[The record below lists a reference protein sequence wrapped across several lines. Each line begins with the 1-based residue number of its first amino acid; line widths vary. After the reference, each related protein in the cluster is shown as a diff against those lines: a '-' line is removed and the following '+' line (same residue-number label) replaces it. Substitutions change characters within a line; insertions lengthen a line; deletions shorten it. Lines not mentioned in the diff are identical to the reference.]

1 MSKVRF
7 FSILVAVFAVTLMVS
22 ANTVEFCTGSTVN
35 GYVSGNTWTTGGI
48 SVTSAP
54 GGPECKTQSS
64 IVPGGDVS
72 GLGVSGKTGGEIDNG
87 ETVTLDFGGSV
98 NLESFE
104 IIVFYNG
111 PEFGDP
117 PEKGYLDVWFA
128 SGGSP
133 VTYWFQAD
141 APPATTTLT
150 TNLGG
155 THANI
160 SPMTGDNAGW
170 FSFNNPF
177 GSLNVTKLRYTA
189 ENNPSG
195 TNNSD
200 YALKSVTYTAGAEE
214 QVPEPATF
222 ALMGLGLLAV
232 GVLKRRRA

>member
-1 MSKVRF
+1 M
-7 FSILVAVFAVTLMVS
+7 
-22 ANTVEFCTGSTVN
+22 
-35 GYVSGNTWTTGGI
+35 
-48 SVTSAP
+48 
-54 GGPECKTQSS
+54 
-64 IVPGGDVS
+64 DVS

-117 PEKGYLDVWFA
+117 AEKGYLDVWFA
-128 SGGSP
+128 AGGSP

-141 APPATTTLT
+141 APPAETTLT

-155 THANI
+155 THLNF
-160 SPMTGDNAGW
+160 SPMTEDNAGG
-170 FSFNNPF
+170 FRFNNPF
-177 GSLNVTKLRYTA
+177 GSSNVTKLRYTA
-189 ENNPSG
+189 ENNPNG

>member
-7 FSILVAVFAVTLMVS
+7 FSILIAVFALTLMVS

-35 GYVSGNTWTTGGI
+35 GYVSGNSWTTGGI
-48 SVTSAP
+48 LVSSAP
-54 GGPECKTQSS
+54 GGPECKTQPSV
-64 IVPGGDVS
+64 IPGGTVS
-72 GLGVSGKTGGEIDNG
+72 GLGVVGKSVGEIDNG

-104 IIVFYNG
+104 ITVFYNG

-117 PEKGYLDVWFA
+117 AEKGYIDVWFA
-128 SGGSP
+128 GGGGP
-133 VTYWFQAD
+133 TTYYFQAD

-155 THANI
+155 TYTNI
-160 SPMTGDNAGW
+160 SPMTIDNAGW
-170 FSFNNPF
+170 FRFDNPF
-177 GSLNVTKLRYTA
+177 GSLNVTQIRFTA
-189 ENNPSG
+189 ENNPNG

-200 YALKSVTYTAGAEE
+200 YALKSVTYIAGATED
-214 QVPEPATF
+214 VPEPATF

-232 GVLKRRRA
+232 GILKRRSA